1 MKAGQTP
8 AFIFFCYLCAL
19 NFTYMQE
26 IRNIAIIAHVD
37 HGKTTLVDRMIYQAN
52 LVRQPENLGQL
63 ILDNNDLERERGIT
77 ILAKNVSVT
86 YKDVKINIIDT
97 PGHSDFGGEVER
109 VLNMADGVL
118 LLVDAFEGCM
128 PQTRFVLQKA
138 LQMGKKAIVV
148 INKVDKPNCRPDE
161 VQEEV
166 FDLMFNL
173 DATEEQ
179 LDFKTVYG
187 SAKQGWMSLDW
198 RKPTNDITALLDVI
212 LEEVPAPAV
221 VEGTPQ
227 MLISSLEYSPYV
239 GRIAVGKITRGTLRT
254 GQQVSLCKRYDVIQ
268 KHKIKQLMTFEGLG
282 KANIDAVGCGDIC
295 ALVGIDGFEIGD
307 TIADFENPEA
317 LPPIA
322 VDEPT
327 MSMLFTINNS
337 PFFGRDG
344 KFVTSRHIKDR
355 LDKELEKN
363 LALRVKPGQN
373 ADSFIV
379 YGRGVLHL
387 SVLIETMRREG
398 FELQV
403 GQPKVLDKTING
415 QRCEPIEELSIEVP
429 EAFVGTAIEIA
440 TRRKGALLRMEPRGD
455 RTLLEFDIPTRGMM
469 GLRSN
474 MLTAT
479 QGEAVIAHRFK
490 EYQPFKGEIERRNN
504 GSLVSLETGE
514 AVAYSMNKLL
524 DRGKFFVE
532 PGEEIYGGMV
542 VGEHTRERDLNVN
555 ICKTK
560 KLTNVRA
567 AGSDEK
573 IILPPAIKFSLE
585 EALEYIQEDEM
596 VEITPHFMRIRK
608 ILLDPLDRKRKSDS
622 EDA

>member
-1 MKAGQTP
+1 
-8 AFIFFCYLCAL
+8 
-19 NFTYMQE
+19 MQE

-63 ILDNNDLERERGIT
+63 ILDNNDIERERGIT
-77 ILAKNVSVT
+77 ILAKNVSVI
-86 YKDVKINIIDT
+86 YKGVKINIIDT

-128 PQTRFVLQKA
+128 PQTRFVLHKA
-138 LQMGKKAIVV
+138 LQLGKKPIVV

-166 FDLMFNL
+166 FDLMCNL
-173 DATEEQ
+173 NATDEQ
-179 LDFKTVYG
+179 LDFATVYG

-198 RKPTNDITALLDVI
+198 KNPSSDITPLLDTI
-212 LEEVPAPAV
+212 LKEIPAPAV

-227 MLISSLEYSPYV
+227 MLITSLEYSPYV
-239 GRIAVGKITRGTLRT
+239 GRIAIGRISRGTLHT
-254 GQQVSLCKRYDVIQ
+254 GQPISLCKRYDVIQ
-268 KHKIKQLMTFEGLG
+268 KQKIKQLMVFEGLG
-282 KANIDAVGCGDIC
+282 KANVDEVSCGDIC
-295 ALVGIDGFEIGD
+295 AVVGLDGFEIGD
-307 TIADFENPEA
+307 TIADFEHPEA
-317 LPPIA
+317 LAPIA
-322 VDEPT
+322 IDEPT

-337 PFFGRDG
+337 PFFGKDG
-344 KFVTSRHIKDR
+344 KFVTSRHLKER
-355 LDKELEKN
+355 LEKELEKN
-363 LALRVKPGQN
+363 LALRVKPGLT

-403 GQPKVLDKTING
+403 GQPKVLDKTIGG

-429 EAFVGTAIEIA
+429 EQFVGAAIEIA
-440 TRRKGALLRMEPRGD
+440 TRRKGALIHMEPRGD
-455 RTLLEFDIPTRGMM
+455 RTLLEFEIPTRGLM

-474 MLTAT
+474 LLTAS
-479 QGEAVIAHRFK
+479 QGEAIVAHRFK

-504 GSLVSLETGE
+504 GSLVSLETGQ
-514 AVAYSMNKLL
+514 AIAYSMNKLL
-524 DRGKFFVE
+524 DRGRFFVE
-532 PGEEIYGGMV
+532 PGEDIYAGEV
-542 VGEHTRERDLNVN
+542 IGEHTRERDLNIN

-573 IILPPAIKFSLE
+573 IVLPPAIKFSLE
-585 EALEYIQEDEM
+585 EALEYIQEDEL
-596 VEITPHFMRIRK
+596 VEVTPHFMRIRK
-608 ILLDPLDRKRKSDS
+608 ILLDPIARKRNSDN
-622 EDA
+622 ED

>member
-1 MKAGQTP
+1 
-8 AFIFFCYLCAL
+8 
-19 NFTYMQE
+19 MQD

-52 LVRQPENLGQL
+52 LVRRPEDLGNL

-86 YKDVKINIIDT
+86 YKGVKINIIDT

-128 PQTRFVLQKA
+128 PQTRFVLNKA
-138 LQMGKKAIVV
+138 IDMGKKPIVV

-166 FDLMFNL
+166 FELMFNL
-173 DATEEQ
+173 GANEDQ

-187 SAKQGWMSLDW
+187 SAKQGWMSYDW
-198 RKPTNDITALLDVI
+198 KQPTGDITALLDTI
-212 LEEVPAPAV
+212 LEEIPAPAQ

-227 MLISSLEYSPYV
+227 MLVSSLEYSPYV
-239 GRIAVGKITRGTLRT
+239 GRIAVGRITRGSLRS
-254 GQQVSLCKRYDVIQ
+254 GMQVSLCKRYDMVE
-268 KHKIKQLMTFEGLG
+268 KSKIKQLMIFEGLG
-282 KANIDAVGCGDIC
+282 KANVDEVQCGDIC
-295 ALVGIDGFEIGD
+295 AVVGIDGFEIGD
-307 TIADFENPEA
+307 TIADYENPKA

-327 MSMLFTINNS
+327 MSMVFMINHS
-337 PFFGRDG
+337 PFFGKDG
-344 KFVTSRHIKDR
+344 KYVTSRHIKER

-363 LALRVKPGQN
+363 LALRVKPGIN
-373 ADSFIV
+373 ADSFVV

-403 GQPKVLDKTING
+403 GQPKVLDKTIG
-415 QRCEPIEELSIEVP
+415 GRRCEPIEELSIEVP
-429 EAFVGTAIEIA
+429 EQFVGAAIELS
-440 TRRKGALLRMEPRGD
+440 TRRKAALVRMEPRGD
-455 RTLLEFDIPTRGMM
+455 RTLLEFEIPTRGLM

-474 MLTAT
+474 LLTAT
-479 QGEAVIAHRFK
+479 QGEAVVAHRFK
-490 EYQPFKGEIERRNN
+490 DYQPYKGDIEMRIN

-514 AVAYSMNKLL
+514 AIAYSMNKLL
-524 DRGKFFVE
+524 DRGRFFVE
-532 PGEEIYGGMV
+532 PGEEIYAGQV
-542 VGEHTRERDLNVN
+542 VGEHTRDRDLNIN

-560 KLTNVRA
+560 KLTNMRA
-567 AGSDEK
+567 SGSDEK
-573 IILPPAIKFSLE
+573 VVLPPAIKFSLE
-585 EALEYIQEDEM
+585 EALEYIQEDEL
-596 VEITPHFMRIRK
+596 VEITPNHMRMRK
-608 ILLDPLDRKRKSDS
+608 IQLDPLQRKRNSGV
-622 EDA
+622 ED

>member
-1 MKAGQTP
+1 
-8 AFIFFCYLCAL
+8 
-19 NFTYMQE
+19 MQD

-52 LVRQPENLGQL
+52 LVRRPEDLGNL
-63 ILDNNDLERERGIT
+63 ILDSNDLERERGIT

-86 YKDVKINIIDT
+86 YKGVKINIIDT

-128 PQTRFVLQKA
+128 PQTRFVLNKA
-138 LQMGKKAIVV
+138 IDMGKKPIVV

-161 VQEEV
+161 VQEDV

-173 DATEEQ
+173 GATEEQ
-179 LDFKTVYG
+179 LEFKTVYG

-198 RKPTNDITALLDVI
+198 RKPTTDITALLDTI
-212 LEEVPAPAV
+212 LEEIPAPAQN
-221 VEGTPQ
+221 EGTPQ
-227 MLISSLEYSPYV
+227 MLVSSLEYSPYV
-239 GRIAVGKITRGTLRT
+239 GRIAVGRITRGTLKT
-254 GQQVSLCKRYDVIQ
+254 GMPVSLCKRYDIVE
-268 KHKIKQLMTFEGLG
+268 KSKIKQLMVFEGLG
-282 KANIDAVGCGDIC
+282 KANVDEVQCGDIC
-295 ALVGIDGFEIGD
+295 AVVGIEGFEIGD

-327 MSMLFTINNS
+327 MSMLFMINNS
-337 PFFGRDG
+337 PFFGKDG
-344 KFVTSRHIKDR
+344 KYVTSRHIKER
-355 LDKELEKN
+355 LEKELEKN
-363 LALRVKPGQN
+363 LALRVKPGVN
-373 ADSFIV
+373 ADSFVV

-403 GQPKVLDKTING
+403 GQPKVLDKTIG
-415 QRCEPIEELSIEVP
+415 GVRCEPIEELSIEVP
-429 EAFVGTAIEIA
+429 EQFVGAAIELS
-440 TRRKGALLRMEPRGD
+440 TRRKGALIRMEPRGD
-455 RTLLEFDIPTRGMM
+455 RTLLEFEIPTRGLM

-474 MLTAT
+474 LLTAT
-479 QGEAVIAHRFK
+479 QGEAVVAHRFK
-490 EYQPFKGEIERRNN
+490 EYQPYKGDIEMRVN

-514 AVAYSMNKLL
+514 AIAYSMNKLL
-524 DRGKFFVE
+524 DRGRFFVE
-532 PGEEIYGGMV
+532 PGEEIYGGQV
-542 VGEHTRERDLNVN
+542 VGEHTRDRDLNIN

-567 AGSDEK
+567 SGSDEK
-573 IILPPAIKFSLE
+573 VILPPAVKFSLE
-585 EALEYIQEDEM
+585 EALEYIQEDEL
-596 VEITPHFMRIRK
+596 VEITPSHMRMRK
-608 ILLDPLDRKRKSDS
+608 ILLDPLDRKRNSPA
-622 EDA
+622 ED

>member
-1 MKAGQTP
+1 
-8 AFIFFCYLCAL
+8 
-19 NFTYMQE
+19 MQD

-52 LVRQPENLGQL
+52 LVRRPEDLGNL

-86 YKDVKINIIDT
+86 YKGVKINIIDT

-128 PQTRFVLQKA
+128 PQTRFVLNKA
-138 LQMGKKAIVV
+138 IDMGKKPIVV
-148 INKVDKPNCRPDE
+148 INKVDKPNCRPEE

-166 FDLMFNL
+166 FELMFNL
-173 DATEEQ
+173 GASEDQ

-187 SAKQGWMSLDW
+187 SAKQGWMSQDW
-198 RKPTNDITALLDVI
+198 KKPTDNITTLLDTI
-212 LEEVPAPAV
+212 LEEIPAPEV
-221 VEGTPQ
+221 KEGTPQ
-227 MLISSLEYSPYV
+227 MLVSSLEYSPYV
-239 GRIAVGKITRGTLRT
+239 GRIAVGRITRGTLKT
-254 GQQVSLCKRYDVIQ
+254 GMPVSLCKRYDIIE
-268 KHKIKQLMTFEGLG
+268 KSKIKQLMVFEGLG
-282 KANIDAVGCGDIC
+282 KQNVDQVQCGDIC
-295 ALVGIDGFEIGD
+295 AVVGIDGFEIGD
-307 TIADFENPEA
+307 TIADFETPEA

-327 MSMLFTINNS
+327 MSMLFMINNS
-337 PFFGRDG
+337 PFFGKDG

-363 LALRVKPGQN
+363 LALRVKPGIN
-373 ADSFIV
+373 ADSFVV

-403 GQPKVLDKTING
+403 GQPKVLDKTIG
-415 QRCEPIEELSIEVP
+415 GKRCEPIEELSIEVP
-429 EAFVGTAIEIA
+429 EQFVGAAIELS
-440 TRRKGALLRMEPRGD
+440 TRRKGALIRMEPRGD
-455 RTLLEFDIPTRGMM
+455 RTLLEFEIPTRGLM

-474 MLTAT
+474 LLTAT
-479 QGEAVIAHRFK
+479 QGEAVVAHRYK
-490 EYQPFKGEIERRNN
+490 EYQPYKGDIEMRTN

-524 DRGKFFVE
+524 DRGRFFVE
-532 PGEEIYGGMV
+532 PGEEIYGGQV
-542 VGEHTRERDLNVN
+542 VGEHTRDRDLNIN

-567 AGSDEK
+567 SGSDEK
-573 IILPPAIKFSLE
+573 VVLPPAIKFSLE
-585 EALEYIQEDEM
+585 EALEYIQDDEL
-596 VEITPHFMRIRK
+596 VEITPNHMRMRK
-608 ILLDPLDRKRKSDS
+608 IQLDPLDRKRNSVT
-622 EDA
+622 ED

>member
-1 MKAGQTP
+1 
-8 AFIFFCYLCAL
+8 
-19 NFTYMQE
+19 MQD

-52 LVRQPENLGQL
+52 LVRKPEDLGNL

-86 YKDVKINIIDT
+86 YKGVKINIIDT

-128 PQTRFVLQKA
+128 PQTRFVLNKA
-138 LQMGKKAIVV
+138 IDMGKKPIVV

-166 FDLMFNL
+166 FELMFNL
-173 DATEEQ
+173 GASDDQ
-179 LDFKTVYG
+179 LEFKTIYG
-187 SAKQGWMSLDW
+187 SAKQGWMSTDW
-198 RKPTNDITALLDVI
+198 RKPTTDISVLLDTI
-212 LEEVPAPAV
+212 LEEIPAPAV

-227 MLISSLEYSPYV
+227 MLVSSLEYSPYV
-239 GRIAVGKITRGTLRT
+239 GRIAVGRITRGVLRT
-254 GQQVSLCKRYDVIQ
+254 GMPVSLCKRYDIVE
-268 KHKIKQLMTFEGLG
+268 KSKIKQLMVFEGLG
-282 KANIDAVGCGDIC
+282 KTNTEEVQCGDIC
-295 ALVGIDGFEIGD
+295 AVVGIDGFEIGD

-327 MSMLFTINNS
+327 MSMLFMINNS
-337 PFFGRDG
+337 PFFGKDG
-344 KFVTSRHIKDR
+344 KFVTSRHLKER
-355 LDKELEKN
+355 LEKELEKN
-363 LALRVKPGQN
+363 LALRVKPGVN
-373 ADSFIV
+373 ADSFVV

-403 GQPKVLDKTING
+403 GQPKVLDKTIG
-415 QRCEPIEELSIEVP
+415 GKRCEPIEELSIEVP
-429 EAFVGTAIEIA
+429 EQFVGAAIELS
-440 TRRKGALLRMEPRGD
+440 TRRKGALIRMEPRGD
-455 RTLLEFDIPTRGMM
+455 RTLLEFEIPTRGLM

-474 MLTAT
+474 LLTAT
-479 QGEAVIAHRFK
+479 QGEAVVAHRFK
-490 EYQPFKGEIERRNN
+490 DYQPYKGDIEMRTN

-514 AVAYSMNKLL
+514 AIAYSMNKLL
-524 DRGKFFVE
+524 DRGRFFVE
-532 PGEEIYGGMV
+532 PGEEIYGGQV
-542 VGEHTRERDLNVN
+542 VGEHTRDRDLNIN

-567 AGSDEK
+567 SGSDEK
-573 IILPPAIKFSLE
+573 VVLPPAIKFSLE
-585 EALEYIQEDEM
+585 EALEYIQEDEL
-596 VEITPHFMRIRK
+596 VEITPNHMRMRK
-608 ILLDPLDRKRKSDS
+608 IQLDPLDRKRNSAT
-622 EDA
+622 ED